1 MDHEKMQ
8 EIDISTTAKM
18 ERLFRDLSDQE
29 VADIET
35 ASVLSQWGWSGGLS
49 WDVLLSSSRVLI
61 LSEAGSGKTYECQAQ
76 QALLWKAGEPA
87 FFIDLATLARQL
99 LRDTLSPQE
108 EERFDEWLH
117 SQSAIATFFLDSIDE
132 LKLSLGNFE
141 QALKQMNKS
150 IAGHLG
156 RARVVITTRP
166 IPVDRNLIGK
176 YLPVPPKME
185 AVATA
190 EAFADMIMD
199 RGRTKGAESKE
210 NSQTFRTVG
219 LMPLSSDQIRTF
231 AKAQN
236 IVDSDAF
243 LADIVTRD
251 AIEFAGRPQDLIEM
265 CADWRE
271 QKRIG
276 THKGQI
282 EANLLNKL
290 KPRTD
295 RRERAEL
302 SPSNA
307 IEGAG
312 RLALASILT
321 RKLTIRYSAEAD
333 AVPSTAP
340 ALDASKLL
348 LDWGAEAQATLL
360 ERPLFGFASY
370 GRVRI
375 HQSVLEYLAAK
386 RLQILLL
393 RGVPIKA
400 IKRLLFTEALTGQR
414 VIRPSMRPVAA
425 WLSLESSSIFEDVVK
440 ANPELLIGSGDP
452 HSLSPSQREK
462 VLEALVSRYSDGG
475 WRGLGFSTSQ
485 VRRFS
490 SPELANCVKRL
501 WDKGIENAEVREL
514 LLAIVG
520 QGRIARCADIAHA
533 AAVDA
538 GCSEKERI
546 LGVRALV
553 LLGDNRLSTIA
564 ESIETDSVLW
574 PDQLAKKALV
584 EIFPRHMPAGRV
596 GRILHRVQESPDGV
610 GDLTYWLPAAIEST
624 ALDEAALSD
633 LRRTLSGLIENATTW
648 HADRH
653 PHYQTDR
660 ADLLPALHAA
670 CLREIESSEISDEL
684 IASCLLSI
692 RILNDQF
699 DRKARIDAMRK
710 MLTALPSE
718 RREKAFW
725 KEHEFLDGMHH
736 IEDAW
741 TRVFEL
747 SQSGG
752 ITLNASD
759 GTWIRRCLSDREAPF
774 ERREMMLWAEMVL
787 LNYGDSDPQ
796 SRFDDLKRA
805 VSNDTRLTEIIDT
818 RLAAQTVSP
827 EIAAMQSEFAR
838 SREEADRASKLAYE
852 SWVDFWSRLARNPEE
867 MFGTERAAEDSA
879 WNLWRALG
887 RSGAGSR
894 ATGWDRQFIEY
905 QFDKSVADR
914 LRQTM
919 MAIWRKEVPT
929 LRSERPPEQREVF
942 LVKWQFGL
950 AAISAEA
957 EDRDW
962 ASKLNEVEAALA
974 CRYAPIEMSGF
985 PGWFEDLANRFPKVV
1000 DNVLGEELT
1009 RSLEESTEVDVHS
1022 IFLQNVG
1029 HAQPGVSK
1037 LFLPRIHAWFSDAAL
1052 AAHPHRGNKVHQAM
1066 EILLKDGSEHYR
1078 SAIETIALQKLK
1090 ETHHSSSIIW
1100 FRALFATNPPSAVDA
1115 LEKLFAGAEMS
1126 EGNAAEFL
1134 TALFGRDFVGQGID
1148 LNIRAY
1154 PVGLLARLARLAFH
1168 HIALSQDADRQG
1180 VYQPDGRDEA
1190 EIARNAILNALLS
1203 KTGVD
1208 GWAAKLEIASDPS
1221 FAGIRDRIIALASE
1235 SAANEADID
1244 ILDEVSFVNLD
1255 RTGETPP
1262 MTRDAMFAMMR
1273 DRLDD
1278 IDDLLLRDDSPREL
1292 WATIQ
1297 DEHVM
1302 RRVLTGILRG
1312 SAHDCYTVDQEAV
1325 TADEKETDIRLRSPV
1340 SPEQATIELKLADGR
1355 SGKDLFDTIYDQLLT
1370 KYMAAEHA
1378 KSGCLVVTNATD
1390 REWEHPVS
1398 KQRIQ
1403 FTELALL
1410 LQSRAEELSRGLGG
1424 AARLMV
1430 KCYDLRPRLGT
1441 EAKSKPK
1448 SETGNRRKEMR
1459 TKRRQASS
1467 KGIV

>member
-1 MDHEKMQ
+1 MNNEKMQ

-49 WDVLLSSSRVLI
+49 WGALLSSSRVLI

-76 QALLWKAGEPA
+76 QALLWEAGEAA

-108 EERFDEWLH
+108 EHRFDEWRH
-117 SQSAIATFFLDSIDE
+117 SQSSIATFFLDSIDE

-141 QALKQMNKS
+141 QALKQMSKS
-150 IAGHLG
+150 IAGHVG
-156 RARVVITTRP
+156 RARIVITTRP
-166 IPVDRNLIGK
+166 IPVDRNLIDK
-176 YLPVPPKME
+176 YLPIPPKME

-190 EAFADMIMD
+190 EAFADMMMD
-199 RGRTKGAESKE
+199 CGRIEGNENKE
-210 NSQTFRTVG
+210 NPQTFRTVG

-236 IVDSDAF
+236 IADPDAF

-251 AIEFAGRPQDLIEM
+251 AVEFAGRPQDLIEM

-276 THKGQI
+276 THKDQI

-290 KPRTD
+290 KRRTD

-302 SPSNA
+302 AVTVA
-307 IEGAG
+307 IQGAS

-321 RKLTIRYSAEAD
+321 RKFTIRYSAEAD

-348 LDWGAEAQATLL
+348 VDWGAEAQATLL

-386 RLQILLL
+386 RLQTLLSG
-393 RGVPIKA
+393 GVPIKA
-400 IKRLLFTEALTGQR
+400 VKRLLFTDTLTGQR

-425 WLSLESSSIFEDVVK
+425 WLSLRSDSIFADVVK

-452 HSLSPSQREK
+452 HSLSPSHRVK

-490 SPELANCVKRL
+490 SPDLADCVKRL

-514 LLAIVG
+514 LLGIVG
-520 QGRIARCADIAHA
+520 QGRVAPCADIAYA

-553 LLGDNRLSTIA
+553 WLDDTRLSAIA
-564 ESIETDSVLW
+564 ESMETDVVLW
-574 PDQLAKKALV
+574 PDQLAKQALV
-584 EIFPRHMPAGRV
+584 ELFPRHMPAARV
-596 GRILHRVQESPDGV
+596 GRILQRVRESAEGV

-633 LRRTLSGLIENATTW
+633 LRKTLSDLIERATAW
-648 HADRH
+648 YADRH

-660 ADLLPALHAA
+660 ADLLPALHAV
-670 CLREIESSEISDEL
+670 CLREIKGSLISDEL

-692 RILNDQF
+692 RVSTDRF
-699 DRKARIDAMRK
+699 DRKDFLNAMRK
-710 MLTALPSE
+710 MLAVLPSE

-725 KEHEFLDGMHH
+725 NEHEFLDGMHH
-736 IEDAW
+736 IKDAW

-787 LNYGDSDPQ
+787 LQYGDSDPH
-796 SRFDDLKRA
+796 SRIDDLKRA
-805 VSNDTRLTEIIDT
+805 VSDDTRLTEIIDT
-818 RLAAQTVSP
+818 RSAAQTVSP
-827 EIAAMQSEFAR
+827 EIGAMQSEFVR

-852 SWVDFWSRLARNPEE
+852 SWVDFWGRLARNPEE
-867 MFGTERAAEDSA
+867 MFGTEQAATDTA
-879 WNLWRALG
+879 WNLWRALS
-887 RSGAGSR
+887 RAGAGSR
-894 ATGWDRQFIEY
+894 ATGWDRQFIER

-914 LRQTM
+914 LRQTLM
-919 MAIWRKEVPT
+919 TIWRKEAPT
-929 LRSERPPEQREVF
+929 LRSERPPEQREAF

-957 EDRDW
+957 EDKYW
-962 ASKLNEVEAALA
+962 TSKLNEAEAALA
-974 CRYAPIEMSGF
+974 CRYVPIEMGGF
-985 PGWFEDLANRFPKVV
+985 PSWFEGLANKFPKVV

-1009 RSLEESTEVDVHS
+1009 RSLEEPAESDVHS
-1022 IFLQNVG
+1022 IFLQNIE
-1029 HAQPGVSK
+1029 HAQPSVSR

-1052 AAHPHRGNKVHQAM
+1052 ADHPHRGNKVHQAM
-1066 EILLKDGSEHYR
+1066 EILLKDGSEQYR
-1078 SAIETIALQKLK
+1078 SGIETIALQKLE
-1090 ETHHSSSIIW
+1090 ETHHTSPIVW
-1100 FRALFATNPPSAVDA
+1100 LRALFAVNSSSAVDA
-1115 LEKLFAGAEMS
+1115 LEKLLAGAEMS
-1126 EGNAAEFL
+1126 EGRASEFL
-1134 TALFGRDFVGQGID
+1134 TAVFGRDFVGRGID

-1154 PVGLLARLARLAFH
+1154 PVGILARLTRLAFH

-1180 VYQPDGRDEA
+1180 VYQPDSRDEA
-1190 EIARNAILNALLS
+1190 EFARNAILNALLS
-1203 KTGVD
+1203 KTGVE
-1208 GWAAKLEIASDPS
+1208 GWAAKVEIASDPS

-1292 WATIQ
+1292 WATIR

-1302 RRVLTGILRG
+1302 RRVLTGILRS
-1312 SAHDCYTVDQEAV
+1312 SANGCYTADQEAV
-1325 TADEKETDIRLRSPV
+1325 TADEKETDIRLRSPA

-1355 SGKDLFDTIYDQLLT
+1355 SGKDLFDTIHDQLLT

-1398 KQRIQ
+1398 KQRIP
-1403 FTELALL
+1403 FTEMASV
-1410 LQSRAEELSRGLGG
+1410 LQSRAEDLSRGLGG

-1441 EAKSKPK
+1441 EANSEPK
-1448 SETGNRRKEMR
+1448 STADPPQRNAREEEAV
-1459 TKRRQASS
+1459 KR
-1467 KGIV
+1467 